1 VSTHFGDSTGE
12 STTLHMSSMKKGS
25 SGTTGSDLDKKN
37 IIKSTFDTMTEEGHK
52 ALKSY
57 HANLDE
63 FFYSCY
69 EVMR

>member
-1 VSTHFGDSTGE
+1 
-12 STTLHMSSMKKGS
+12 MKKGS